1 MCTAH
6 LGSMDQTGTRIAW
19 WGLSRDI
26 LDIFLKVLDATKKLL
41 ERMLTFRRER
51 VYASLYFHMVSIHS
65 MY

>member
-26 LDIFLKVLDATKKLL
+26 FLKVLDATQKLVK
-41 ERMLTFRRER
+41 RMLTFRRER